1 MRRSERPH
9 GYGAVDESS
18 ERSGCHCRH
27 RTDGPVHAAHTR
39 VRATRQTPGVKIL
52 SGSELYIEGKP
63 QFPGRIRGVG
73 AAEEGGAERAD
84 EIHEVRVVESVEYI
98 NANFNELR

>member
-1 MRRSERPH
+1 MNLPK
-9 GYGAVDESS
+9 GAGAIAVIAPTGQYTRLIPE
-18 ERSGCHCRH
+18 C
-27 RTDGPVHAAHTR
+27 GPPAPV
-39 VRATRQTPGVKIL
+39 VKIL
-52 SGSELYIEGKP
+52 LGSELYIEGEP

-73 AAEEGGAERAD
+73 AAEEGRAERAD